1 MRMRLVAV
9 VGVTLFLSGMVTI
22 GAGQGQPGRGA
33 TAPCDRA
40 CLQGFVEQYL
50 DAWVA
55 RDPKRLPL
63 APNPKF
69 TENGQRL
76 ELGDGSWNV
85 ATGKG
90 KYRLWV
96 PDTQTGQIALI
107 TTVTEDGQTPGSNI
121 PAMLAIRL
129 KVANRQISEVESLF
143 VRPAAPA
150 GGGGRGAGGGAARGP
165 AQAAPGTPGAAAGA
179 RGAAGGAVGT
189 VPAGGGRGDAGP
201 GRGAAGTPGAVAL
214 NPAER
219 LEAMGNPH
227 PLFTQPIPTAERM
240 SRADLIKVA
249 NMYFSGMQQNDG
261 LGEYPFTEDCE
272 RFENA
277 SQSTNT
283 PTQPGS
289 TRPDPKTSNSYSS
302 QWSCLEQ
309 FKSGLI
315 HFVTRIRDRRYVA
328 VDPEYGLVFSFV
340 FFDHMGGKTR
350 TYTRSDGRVITG
362 GPTEPWT
369 WEIAE
374 MFRIEKG
381 KIRRIEAILVRSPYG
396 QQSGWST
403 YEDSMSDRARD
414 IR

>member
-1 MRMRLVAV
+1 MRIRLMTFG
-9 VGVTLFLSGMVTI
+9 VGLFLCGMVVI
-22 GAGQGQPGRGA
+22 GAGQGRPA
-33 TAPCDRA
+33 PAVASPCDRG
-40 CLQGFVEQYL
+40 CLQGFAEQYL
-50 DAWVA
+50 DAWIA
-55 RDPKRLPL
+55 RDPKRLTL
-63 APNPKF
+63 AANVKF

-85 ATGKG
+85 AKGKG

-96 PDTQTGQIALI
+96 SDAQTGQVTLI
-107 TTVTEDGQTPGSNI
+107 TTVTEDGQTQDSTL
-121 PAMLAIRL
+121 ASMLALRL
-129 KVANRQISEVESLF
+129 KVVNRQISEIEALF
-143 VRPAAPA
+143 VRPAAGGA
-150 GGGGRGAGGGAARGP
+150 GGGGRGAGAGGPRGAIP
-165 AQAAPGTPGAAAGA
+165 EGA
-179 RGAAGGAVGT
+179 RGRA
-189 VPAGGGRGDAGP
+189 
-201 GRGAAGTPGAVAL
+201 GAAPAAAAL
-214 NPAER
+214 SPAER

-227 PLFTQPIPTAERM
+227 PLFTRPIPKAERM

-283 PTQPGS
+283 PTPQGT
-289 TRPDPKTSNSYSS
+289 TRPDPRTAAGYSS
-302 QWSCLEQ
+302 QWSCIEQ

-340 FFDHMGGKTR
+340 FFDHMAGKSR
-350 TYTRSDGRVITG
+350 TYTRSDGRVITA
-362 GPTEPWT
+362 GPTDPFT

-374 MFRIEKG
+374 VFRIEKG
-381 KIRRIEAILVRSPYG
+381 KIRRIEAVLVRSPYG
-396 QQSGWST
+396 QQSGWSS

>member
-1 MRMRLVAV
+1 MRTRLMAF
-9 VGVTLFLSGMVTI
+9 VGLALFLGGVAAI
-22 GAGQGQPGRGA
+22 DAGAGQATRGA
-33 TAPCDRA
+33 TSACDKA
-40 CLQGFVEQYL
+40 CLQGHVEQYL

-63 APNPKF
+63 AANVKY

-96 PDTQTGQIALI
+96 SDAQTGQVALL
-107 TTVTEDGQTPGSNI
+107 TTVTEDGPSGGPNVASL
-121 PAMLAIRL
+121 LALRL
-129 KVANRQISEVESLF
+129 KIVNRQISESEALF

-150 GGGGRGAGGGAARGP
+150 GGGRGGGGARGGGAAPAPGGP
-165 AQAAPGTPGAAAGA
+165 AAT
-179 RGAAGGAVGT
+179 RGAAPPP
-189 VPAGGGRGDAGP
+189 PAPAPARGDNAA
-201 GRGAAGTPGAVAL
+201 RGGTPPPAL
-214 NPAER
+214 NPAQR
-219 LEAMGNPH
+219 LEAMGTPH
-227 PLFTQPIPTAERM
+227 PIFSQPIPPAERM
-240 SRADLIKVA
+240 SRADLIRVA
-249 NMYFSGMQQNDG
+249 NMYFTGMQLNDG
-261 LGEYPFTEDCE
+261 LGEYPFTDDCE

-277 SQSTNT
+277 SQSTNVPT
-283 PTQPGS
+283 PPGQ
-289 TRPDPKTSNSYSS
+289 TRPDPKTSSGYSA
-302 QWSCLEQ
+302 QWSCMEQ

-328 VDPEYGLVFSFV
+328 VDPELGLVFSFV
-340 FFDHMGGKTR
+340 FFDHMAGKTR

-362 GPTEPWT
+362 GPTDPFT

-374 MFRIEKG
+374 LFRIEKG

>member
-1 MRMRLVAV
+1 MRRRLLAFF
-9 VGVTLFLSGMVTI
+9 GASLFLWGIVVI
-22 GAGQGQPGRGA
+22 GAGQGQPGRGP
-33 TAPCDRA
+33 TVPCDRA
-40 CLQGFVEQYL
+40 CLQSLVEQYL

-63 APNPKF
+63 APNVKF

-96 PDTQTGQIALI
+96 PDAQTGQVTVI
-107 TTVTEDGQTPGSNI
+107 TTVTEDGQTQGSNVGSL
-121 PAMLAIRL
+121 LALRL
-129 KVANRQISEVESLF
+129 KVVNRQLSEVEGLF
-143 VRPAAPA
+143 VRPATGGA
-150 GGGGRGAGGGAARGP
+150 GGGGRGAN
-165 AQAAPGTPGAAAGA
+165 PGGA
-179 RGAAGGAVGT
+179 RGAAPVAPRGTGAVAG
-189 VPAGGGRGDAGP
+189 PAGTPGAGRGDAGP
-201 GRGAAGTPGAVAL
+201 VRDTTGAAPSTAL
-214 NPAER
+214 SPAER

-227 PLFTQPIPTAERM
+227 ALFTQPIPKAERM

-277 SQSTNT
+277 SQATNT
-283 PTQPGS
+283 PTPPNT
-289 TRPDPKTSNSYSS
+289 TRPDPKTATGYSS
-302 QWSCLEQ
+302 QWGCLEQ

-340 FFDHMGGKTR
+340 FFDHMAGKSR
-350 TYTRSDGRVITG
+350 TYTRSDGRVITA
-362 GPTEPWT
+362 GPTDPFT

-374 MFRIEKG
+374 VFRIEKG

-396 QQSGWST
+396 QQSGWSS
-403 YEDSMSDRARD
+403 YEDGMSDRARD

>member
-1 MRMRLVAV
+1 MRTKLMAF
-9 VGVTLFLSGMVTI
+9 VGMALFLGGVAAI
-22 GAGQGQPGRGA
+22 DAGEAGQTRGG
-33 TAPCDRA
+33 TGPCDRA
-40 CLQGFVEQYL
+40 CLQGFVDQYL
-50 DAWVA
+50 EAWVA

-63 APNPKF
+63 ASNVRF

-90 KYRLWV
+90 RYRLWV
-96 PDTQTGQIALI
+96 PDTQTGQVAVL
-107 TTVTEDGQTPGSNI
+107 TTVTEDGQTADQKVPSL
-121 PAMLAIRL
+121 LALRL
-129 KVANRQISEVESLF
+129 KIVNRQISEVESLL

-150 GGGGRGAGGGAARGP
+150 GGRGAGGAPGARGAAPAAAGRGD
-165 AQAAPGTPGAAAGA
+165 AGA
-179 RGAAGGAVGT
+179 RGAAAPAP
-189 VPAGGGRGDAGP
+189 VPS
-201 GRGAAGTPGAVAL
+201 
-214 NPAER
+214 PAER
-219 LEAMGNPH
+219 LEAMVTPH
-227 PLFTQPIPTAERM
+227 PLFLQPIPQAERM
-240 SRADLIKVA
+240 SRADLIRVA

-261 LGEYPFTEDCE
+261 LGDYPFTDDCE

-283 PTQPGS
+283 PTPSGQ
-289 TRPDPKTSNSYSS
+289 TRPDPKTANGYSS
-302 QWSCLEQ
+302 QWGCMEQ

-340 FFDHMGGKTR
+340 FFDHMAGKTR

-362 GPTEPWT
+362 GPTDPFT

-374 MFRIEKG
+374 LFRIEKG

-414 IR
+414 IK

>member
-1 MRMRLVAV
+1 VK
-9 VGVTLFLSGMVTI
+9 
-22 GAGQGQPGRGA
+22 
-33 TAPCDRA
+33 
-40 CLQGFVEQYL
+40 Y
-50 DAWVA
+50 
-55 RDPKRLPL
+55 
-63 APNPKF
+63 

-96 PDTQTGQIALI
+96 PDTQTGQIALL
-107 TTVTEDGQTPGSNI
+107 TTVTEDGQTPGSSV
-121 PAMLAIRL
+121 ASMLALRL
-129 KVANRQISEVESLF
+129 KVVNRQISEVEALF
-143 VRPAAPA
+143 VRPAVGGA
-150 GGGGRGAGGGAARGP
+150 GGGARGAGGGAG
-165 AQAAPGTPGAAAGA
+165 GA
-179 RGAAGGAVGT
+179 RGAAAVPPAGGARGGAPGGAAGAVG
-189 VPAGGGRGDAGP
+189 PGGANAAGAGRGDAGAA
-201 GRGAAGTPGAVAL
+201 RGAAGVPAIAAAVS
-214 NPAER
+214 PAER
-219 LEAMGNPH
+219 LEIMGTPH
-227 PLFTQPIPTAERM
+227 PLFTQPIPQAERM

-249 NMYFSGMQQNDG
+249 NMYFTGMQQNDG

-283 PTQPGS
+283 PVPPGG
-289 TRPDPKTSNSYSS
+289 TRPDPKTATSYSS
-302 QWSCLEQ
+302 QWGCMEQ

-328 VDPEYGLVFSFV
+328 VDPEYGLVYSFV
-340 FFDHMGGKTR
+340 FFDHMAGKSR
-350 TYTRSDGRVITG
+350 TYTRSDGRVITA
-362 GPTEPWT
+362 GPTDPYT

-374 MFRIEKG
+374 LFRIEKG